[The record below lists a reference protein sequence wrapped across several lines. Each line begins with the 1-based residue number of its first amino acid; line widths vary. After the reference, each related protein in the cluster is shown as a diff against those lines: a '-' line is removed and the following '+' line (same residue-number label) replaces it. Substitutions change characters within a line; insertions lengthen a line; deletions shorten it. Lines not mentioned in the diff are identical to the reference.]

1 MAGEVYFNN
10 LTGKFDWGSIVDQ
23 LIKIK
28 SIPIQRLSQEATRVQ
43 QLQSALNK
51 FSQSLSAFSSFLN
64 SLDPEGV
71 LRGKRALSSDE
82 TVLTATASDD
92 TPDVNLRITVDQLSR
107 KEVMLSRFSTTD
119 LNSNISWNS
128 FTLRF
133 AKDYGDYQLYN
144 INAGTGK
151 LSDLADRINQVAGE
165 HIQASVYFDG
175 SGYRLMLAER
185 EERASRLETDPNTN
199 TYVISED
206 SAMNIGGVWGLDY
219 AAPLQYAK
227 NAKIRV
233 GDSASLVVSPSNTFE
248 NLISGL
254 NLTVKRVGEATVSVT
269 ADSSKVSSALS
280 EFVKR
285 YNEVVSEVNR
295 LTAKDAPFQG
305 DYTITGIKST
315 LSRNLEGLFRYDLVN
330 LKEDGTLELNTG
342 AVNALYSSDRE
353 TLKSLLLDI
362 KESMG
367 QYAQN
372 TYASISKFVSDYE
385 VRLNSINDRI
395 SQLSKQI
402 VREEE
407 RLRLEYAKVEAF
419 MSRAQEIMARLQA
432 FMVSLSETQK
442 GSKT

>member
-28 SIPIQRLSQEATRVQ
+28 SIPIQRLSQEATRVH

-51 FSQSLSAFSSFLN
+51 LSQSLSAFSSFLS

-71 LRGKRALSSDE
+71 LKGKRAISSDE
-82 TVLTATASDD
+82 TVLTATASDN
-92 TPDVNLRITVDQLSR
+92 TPDVNLKITVDQLSR
-107 KEVMLSRFSTTD
+107 KEVILSRFSTTD
-119 LNSNISWNS
+119 INSNISWNG

-133 AKDYGDYQLYN
+133 AKDYGDYQLYH
-144 INAGTGK
+144 IDGGTGK
-151 LSDLADRINQVAGE
+151 LSDLVDRINQVAGE
-165 HIQASVYFDG
+165 SIQASVYFDG
-175 SGYRLMLAER
+175 SGYRLMLTEK
-185 EERASRLETDPNTN
+185 EEGASKLETDPNTN
-199 TYVISED
+199 TYVISEA
-206 SAMNIGGVWGLDY
+206 SAMNINGVWGLDY
-219 AAPLQYAK
+219 TAPLQYAK

-233 GDSASLVVSPSNTFE
+233 GDSASVVVSPSNTFE
-248 NLISGL
+248 NLIVGL
-254 NLTVKRVGEATVSVT
+254 NLTVKRVGEATISVT
-269 ADSSKVSSALS
+269 ADGSKVSSALS

-315 LSRNLEGLFRYDLVN
+315 LSKNLEGLFRYDLVN
-330 LKEDGTLELNTG
+330 LKEDGTLELNSR

-353 TLKSLLLDI
+353 TLKSLLQDI
-362 KESMG
+362 KESIG

-372 TYASISKFVSDYE
+372 TYTSISRFVSDYE
-385 VRLNSINDRI
+385 VRLNRINDRI

-402 VREEE
+402 VKEEE
-407 RLRLEYAKVEAF
+407 RLRLEYARVEAF

-432 FMVSLSETQK
+432 FMVSLSESQK